1 MNKWLLTWSSHDKG
15 KTIAG
20 DMTPPAIGSNVSD
33 AENQEDNGSH
43 AWSAGG
49 VNPCRS
55 QGMDPRGGAEFDE
68 NGPNL
73 TEDVFW
79 ALETTLVG
87 SEGPEGV
94 HSSGIELNT
103 GERSDI
109 ISSWRREAVKNAL
122 ANANNG
128 NTDRGPVLKVRDNV
142 DKSIIG
148 FVLSSN
154 GRLKTIRADWWS
166 LLQEGR
172 DSEL

>member
-68 NGPNL
+68 NSPNL
-73 TEDVFW
+73 TEDVLW

-109 ISSWRREAVKNAL
+109 ISSWRRAAVEHAL
-122 ANANNG
+122 ANTNDG
-128 NTDRGPVLKVRDNV
+128 NTDQGPILKVRDNM
-142 DKSIIG
+142 DQSIVGLVLRSHGRPNTIG
-148 FVLSSN
+148 ADGCSFVTRRERS
-154 GRLKTIRADWWS
+154 
-166 LLQEGR
+166 
-172 DSEL
+172 

>member
-43 AWSAGG
+43 ALSAGG

-55 QGMDPRGGAEFDE
+55 QGMDPRGGTEFDE

-73 TEDVFW
+73 TEGVFW
-79 ALETTLVG
+79 ELATTLVG
-87 SEGPEGV
+87 SEGPEAV
-94 HSSGIELNT
+94 QSSGIELNT

-109 ISSWRREAVKNAL
+109 LSSWRRAAVEHAL
-122 ANANNG
+122 AKANDG
-128 NTDRGPVLKVRDNV
+128 NTNRGPILKVRDKV
-142 DKSIIG
+142 DQSIIG
-148 FVLSSN
+148 LVLHSH
-154 GRLKTIRADWWS
+154 GRPKTIRADGWS
-166 LLQEGR
+166 FVTRRER
-172 DSEL
+172 F